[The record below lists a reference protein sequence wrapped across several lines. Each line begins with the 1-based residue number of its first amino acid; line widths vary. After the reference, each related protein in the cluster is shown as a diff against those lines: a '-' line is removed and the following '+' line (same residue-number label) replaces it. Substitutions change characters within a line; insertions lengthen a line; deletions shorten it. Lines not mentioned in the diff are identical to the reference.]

1 MICNA
6 IRWHVGV
13 EIAWNIQ
20 TRTLVLWAMPDDAVP
35 QAERLGLTT
44 WIGLFIA
51 LFGLF
56 LIRQAFRI
64 VSHDPGTALVVVR
77 ELTIFASAGALLML
91 MKRREKLPLRTI
103 GLGTSVW
110 WKSALWGLVTML
122 LCGGATELLGMVT
135 KAGVGQTS
143 PYDRLP
149 PWLFIL
155 IIFRASIVEE
165 LFYRGYAIERLRALG
180 AGRFASAAIPLFV
193 FAGGHYS
200 GAWPDVLQPLVL
212 GCILTGF
219 YLWRRDLAA
228 NILAHTLV
236 DLVGTGVLVR
246 IMKSV

>member
-20 TRTLVLWAMPDDAVP
+20 TRTLVLWAMPDDVVP

-56 LIRQAFRI
+56 LTRQAFRI

-122 LCGGATELLGMVT
+122 LCGGAAEFLGNVARLGDGT
-135 KAGVGQTS
+135 AS
-143 PYDRLP
+143 PFDRLP
-149 PWLFIL
+149 LWVFVL
-155 IIFRASIVEE
+155 IVFRAGIVEE
-165 LFYRGYAIERLRALG
+165 LFYRGYAIERLQTMG
-180 AGRFASAAIPLFV
+180 AGRFASAAIPLLV
-193 FAGGHYS
+193 FAGGHYAGS
-200 GAWPDVLQPLVL
+200 WVDVLQPLVL
-212 GCILTGF
+212 GGILTGF
-219 YLWRRDLAA
+219 YLWRRDLVA
-228 NILAHTLV
+228 NILAHTMV

-246 IMKSV
+246 ILKSV